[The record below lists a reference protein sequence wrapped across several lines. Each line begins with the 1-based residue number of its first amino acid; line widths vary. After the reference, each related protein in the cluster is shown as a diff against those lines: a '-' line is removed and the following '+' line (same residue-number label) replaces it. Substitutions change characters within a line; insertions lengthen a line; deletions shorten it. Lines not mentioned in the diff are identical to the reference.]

1 MQRVA
6 GQFVVKKFADQLL
19 GSDEKQ
25 AQQNQNQQGGAPEQ
39 QNQNQQQYAAP
50 QAAPA
55 QVSGGE
61 LNGNMIYDD
70 DGNRLGIARHVSE
83 VSVYLISH
91 NANELNRTLQQAVN
105 DPDTEIRFSTDN
117 NGRVTGLI
125 YVPSSARAAQSIP
138 GIRSDDI

>member
-25 AQQNQNQQGGAPEQ
+25 AQQQQQGNAPEQ
-39 QNQNQQQYAAP
+39 QPQQQYAS
-50 QAAPA
+50 AAPA
-55 QVSGGE
+55 TPAQATGGE
-61 LNGNMIYDD
+61 LNGSMIYDD
-70 DGNRLGIARHVSE
+70 DGSRLGIARHVAE
-83 VSVYLISH
+83 VSVYLVSH
-91 NANELNRTLQQAVN
+91 TAAELNRNLQNTIA
-105 DPDTEIRFSTDN
+105 DPDMELRLSTDG

-125 YVPSSARAAQSIP
+125 YVPSSARAAQNIP